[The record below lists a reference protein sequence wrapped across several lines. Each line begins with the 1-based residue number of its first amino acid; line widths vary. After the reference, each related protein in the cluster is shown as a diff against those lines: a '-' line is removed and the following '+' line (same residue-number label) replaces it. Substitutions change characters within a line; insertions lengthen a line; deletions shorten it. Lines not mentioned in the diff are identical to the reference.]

1 MHASLSAVRGTLSI
15 VVSILAAIG
24 LSGCAIR
31 IFSNTAGGAAG
42 ASASVSSVSPV
53 ATAVVFGVM
62 AADAVHYYSMGPEGK
77 SPIYRAPEPDPARAI
92 NAQDC
97 TKPVDYSAGNL
108 LCR

>member
-1 MHASLSAVRGTLSI
+1 
-15 VVSILAAIG
+15 
-24 LSGCAIR
+24 
-31 IFSNTAGGAAG
+31 
-42 ASASVSSVSPV
+42 
-53 ATAVVFGVM
+53 M

-77 SPIYRAPEPDPARAI
+77 SPMYRAPEPDPARTI